1 MPLKLPDRVFPHGL
15 STHYALNRLV
25 AGIEAEIEAQTFDLD
40 DIIRKATS
48 PTNFTSLFPWTSAFF
63 GMVQSFLLLL
73 ALFTTD
79 QDHTW

>member
-40 DIIRKATS
+40 DILRKATS

-63 GMVQSFLLLL
+63 GLVQSLLLL
-73 ALFTTD
+73 LCVFTSD
-79 QDHTW
+79 GDRMW